1 MKFRYGYRTKDNEK
15 VEGVI
20 SATSREDVYAQLKR
34 EGRKPYM
41 VEPLP
46 GFLNRL
52 SGISKRWIAIA
63 ILAFLATALAV
74 ALGRARTPAAPQ
86 SSALDT
92 VLDSTLRRQPIG
104 DIAIIDKGIREGWA
118 DVFTLEGDR
127 FLASFAVPGTAP
139 AIRST
144 TEEQIKKAL
153 DSGENGEAVSSP
165 LQQKDL
171 SSIEARQIRAM
182 VSGLKQELREF
193 VADGGTIKQYGRRL
207 VQRQEQEIGYFNR
220 VKNEIEGAAKSG
232 MSAAALE
239 ALWEKRNASL
249 RPMGIKLVP
258 LPE

>member
-20 SATSREDVYAQLKR
+20 SATSREDVYAQLRR

-52 SGISKRWIAIA
+52 SGVSKRWLAIV
-63 ILAFLATALAV
+63 ILAGLATALAV

-86 SSALDT
+86 ASSLDA
-92 VLDSTLRRQPIG
+92 VLDSPLRRQPIG
-104 DIAIIDKGIREGWA
+104 DAAIIDKGIREGWA

-127 FLASFAVPGTAP
+127 FLASFAVPGTPP

-144 TEEQIKKAL
+144 TEEKVREAL
-153 DSGENGEAVSSP
+153 DHEPSKHPNLP
-165 LQQKDL
+165 NIQT
-171 SSIEARQIRAM
+171 SIEARQILAM
-182 VSGLKQELREF
+182 VSGMKQELREF
-193 VADGGTIKQYGRRL
+193 IADGGTIKQYGKRL
-207 VQRQEQEIGYFNR
+207 VQRQESELGYYHRAKAELDRAIAEKRGEDAINAL
-220 VKNEIEGAAKSG
+220 IEKHN
-232 MSAAALE
+232 AALR
-239 ALWEKRNASL
+239 KI
-249 RPMGIKLVP
+249 GVKLLV